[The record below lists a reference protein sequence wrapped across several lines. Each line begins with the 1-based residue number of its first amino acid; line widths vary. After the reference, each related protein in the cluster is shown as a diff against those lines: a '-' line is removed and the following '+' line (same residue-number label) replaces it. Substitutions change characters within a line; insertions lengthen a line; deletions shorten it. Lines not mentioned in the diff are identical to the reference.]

1 LRRHFEDSIVKDDI
15 SAWQKNKVSPARHWL
30 FAIAVFFLTS
40 PMGSM
45 VLTAGSR
52 EYTKVGLD
60 PTDPPGYLLMRKHV
74 ENWLPWPWQATT
86 RTVVM
91 GHSP

>member
-1 LRRHFEDSIVKDDI
+1 LRKHLEVSIVKDDI
-15 SAWQKNKVSPARHWL
+15 SEWQKNNVAPVRDWL

-52 EYTKVGLD
+52 EYTKVGLKRD
-60 PTDPPGYLLMRKHV
+60 IC
-74 ENWLPWPWQATT
+74 
-86 RTVVM
+86 
-91 GHSP
+91 